1 LISLHLLDGAQMSEA
16 LMQKVMQQVWK
27 IMQVRKWWDM
37 EDSTSNSTEQ
47 GSVLII
53 IRKEDMVAIISGKH
67 VTAIFSS
74 KVDTIYSRDQPVTNL
89 SSKQVV
95 IIISNT
101 IHY

>member
-1 LISLHLLDGAQMSEA
+1 
-16 LMQKVMQQVWK
+16 MQKVMQQVWK

-53 IRKEDMVAIISGKH
+53 IRKEDMVAIISEKH

-74 KVDTIYSRDQPVTNL
+74 KEVTIYSHDQPVTNL

-95 IIISNT
+95 VIVSNA

>member
-1 LISLHLLDGAQMSEA
+1 
-16 LMQKVMQQVWK
+16 MQEVMQQVWK
-27 IMQVRKWWDM
+27 IMQVRKWWDI
-37 EDSTSNSTEQ
+37 EHSTRNSTEQ
-47 GSVLII
+47 DSVIII
-53 IRKEDMVAIISGKH
+53 IRKEDMVAIISGKR

>member
-1 LISLHLLDGAQMSEA
+1 
-16 LMQKVMQQVWK
+16 
-27 IMQVRKWWDM
+27 M
-37 EDSTSNSTEQ
+37 EDSTINNTRQ
-47 GSVLII
+47 GSALIT

>member
-1 LISLHLLDGAQMSEA
+1 MSKA

-27 IMQVRKWWDM
+27 IMQVRKWWNM

-95 IIISNT
+95 IIISNA